1 MLKIRDISLR
11 KRMMLTNFLMVFI
24 PVVWLTILGGVI
36 FAGLQFTGTVRQSEL
51 ALLWPEKGSSM
62 SISYA
67 VSSLRMKVE
76 NEDSLKLEDVFEEC
90 LILEKHGIQTVIVAD
105 GRLLYI
111 TDGANENDIRHLVQM
126 QCGDAASA
134 MSWNNEDFAFIYS
147 SPRRDTV
154 IWAAGQMPFVTM
166 SWNNEDFAF
175 IYSSPRR
182 DTVIWAAGQMPFVTS
197 YDADDALEDVLEIVL
212 FAVLI
217 LSIIVIIWLGLYLS
231 RLLSRQIIEPLAEL
245 RKAAAEIQQGNFEY
259 PLVVPAQ
266 DELGQT
272 CRDFDD
278 MRKELRKVREERQ
291 KYEQN
296 RKELIAGISHD
307 LATPLTLLKGY
318 ASGIREG
325 IARTPEKQRQYV
337 DKIYDTAC
345 AMERLVDSLF
355 LFSKLDLGRIPFSL
369 EVVPIY
375 RYFED
380 VIGETAMTLAEQGV
394 TLTLQGHKSAAVVAI
409 DRNQFRR
416 VVENL
421 LTNCV
426 KYKTTPKADVEIV
439 IAENGESVVV
449 SFVDHG
455 AGVPAESLPKLFD
468 SFYRTDAA
476 RTDVKKGSGLGLAI
490 AKQII
495 ESLHGSIWAEETKGG
510 GLTISMRLPIAKEE

>member
-76 NEDSLKLEDVFEEC
+76 SEESLKLEDVFEEC

-111 TDGANENDIRHLVQM
+111 TDGADEDDIRYLVQK
-126 QCGDAASA
+126 QCGNAASA
-134 MSWNNEDFAFIYS
+134 
-147 SPRRDTV
+147 
-154 IWAAGQMPFVTM
+154 M

-212 FAVLI
+212 FAVLV

-325 IARTPEKQRQYV
+325 IARTPEKQRQYI

-380 VIGETAMTLAEQGV
+380 VIGETAMALAEQGV
-394 TLTLQGHKSAAVVAI
+394 TLTLRGDKSTAAVAI

-426 KYKTTPKADVEIV
+426 KYKTTPQADVDIV
-439 IAENGESVVV
+439 IAEEGRGPYGRKEGQRPGTS
-449 SFVDHG
+449 DCQ
-455 AGVPAESLPKLFD
+455 AD
-468 SFYRTDAA
+468 YRIAA
-476 RTDVKKGSGLGLAI
+476 RLDLGRGNERRRPDDFHAP
-490 AKQII
+490 A
-495 ESLHGSIWAEETKGG
+495 HCKGG
-510 GLTISMRLPIAKEE
+510 VT

>member
-1 MLKIRDISLR
+1 MLKVRDISLR
-11 KRMMLTNFLMVFI
+11 KRMMLTNFLMVCI
-24 PVVWLTILGGVI
+24 PVVWLTVLGGVI

-67 VSSLRMKVE
+67 VSSLRAKVE
-76 NEDSLKLEDVFEEC
+76 SEETLKLEDVFEEC
-90 LILEKHGIQTVIVAD
+90 LILEKHGIQTVIVAN

-111 TDGANENDIRHLVQM
+111 TEGANEGDIQKLVQK
-126 QCGDAASA
+126 QCGSAASA
-134 MSWNNEDFAFIYS
+134 MSWNNEDFAFVYS
-147 SPRRDTV
+147 SPH
-154 IWAAGQMPFVTM
+154 
-166 SWNNEDFAF
+166 
-175 IYSSPRR
+175 R

-197 YDADDALEDVLEIVL
+197 YDADDALEDILEVML
-212 FAVLI
+212 FVVLI
-217 LSIIVIIWLGLYLS
+217 LSIIVIIWLGVYLS
-231 RLLSRQIIEPLAEL
+231 RLLSRQIIEPLGDL
-245 RKAAAEIQQGNFEY
+245 RKAAAEIRKGNFDY

-278 MRKELRKVREERQ
+278 MRKELRKVREERN

-325 IARTPEKQRQYV
+325 IARTPEKQRQYI

-345 AMERLVDSLF
+345 AMERLVESLF

-369 EVVPIY
+369 EIVPVY

-380 VIGETAMTLAEQGV
+380 VIGETAIALAEQGV
-394 TLTLQGHKSAAVVAI
+394 TVTLHGPKSTAAFAI

-426 KYKTTPKADVEIV
+426 KYKTTPQADIEIV
-439 IAENGESVVV
+439 IAEEDGAVVI

-455 AGVPAESLPKLFD
+455 AGVPPESLPKLFD

-510 GLTISMRLPIAKEE
+510 GLTISMRLPIAKEATL

>member
-1 MLKIRDISLR
+1 MLKVRDISLR

-51 ALLWPEKGSSM
+51 ALLWPEKGSSSM

-67 VSSLRMKVE
+67 VSSLRAKVE
-76 NEDSLKLEDVFEEC
+76 GEDALNLEDVFEEC
-90 LILEKHGIQTVIVAD
+90 LILEKHGIQTVIIAD

-111 TDGANENDIRHLVQM
+111 TEGANERDIQALVQN
-126 QCGDAASA
+126 QCGNTDSA
-134 MSWNNEDFAFIYS
+134 MSWNNENFAFVYS
-147 SPRRDTV
+147 SPYHDTT
-154 IWAAGQMPFVTM
+154 IWAAGKMPFST
-166 SWNNEDFAF
+166 A
-175 IYSSPRR
+175 Y
-182 DTVIWAAGQMPFVTS
+182 DT
-197 YDADDALEDVLEIVL
+197 DDALEDILECML
-212 FAVLI
+212 FVVLI
-217 LSIIVIIWLGLYLS
+217 LSIIVIIWLGIYLS
-231 RLLSRQIIEPLAEL
+231 RLLSRQILEPLGDL
-245 RKAAAEIQQGNFEY
+245 RKAAAEIRRGNFDY
-259 PLVVPAQ
+259 PLIVPAQ

-278 MRKELRKVREERQ
+278 MRKELRKVREERK

-318 ASGIREG
+318 ASGIRDG
-325 IARTPEKQRQYV
+325 IAKTPEKQRKYI

-345 AMERLVDSLF
+345 AMERLVESLF

-369 EVVPIY
+369 DSVPIY

-380 VIGETAMTLAEQGV
+380 VIGETSIALADQGV
-394 TLTLQGHKSAAVVAI
+394 TVTLQGQKSTAAFRI

-426 KYKTTPKADVEIV
+426 KYKTTPQANIEIV
-439 IAENGESVVV
+439 ITEEAETVVI

-490 AKQII
+490 VKQIV
-495 ESLHGSIWAEETKGG
+495 ESLNGSIWAEETKGG
-510 GLTISMRLPIAKEE
+510 GLTISMRLPMVKEELK

>member
-76 NEDSLKLEDVFEEC
+76 SEESLKLEDVFEEC

-111 TDGANENDIRHLVQM
+111 TDGADEDDIRYLVQK
-126 QCGDAASA
+126 QCGNAASA
-134 MSWNNEDFAFIYS
+134 
-147 SPRRDTV
+147 
-154 IWAAGQMPFVTM
+154 M

-212 FAVLI
+212 FAVLV

-325 IARTPEKQRQYV
+325 IARTPEKQRQYI

-380 VIGETAMTLAEQGV
+380 VIGETAMALAEQGYELMDRKRNILV
-394 TLTLQGHKSAAVVAI
+394 REMMRLI
-409 DRNQFRR
+409 DRAASIQD
-416 VVENL
+416 
-421 LTNCV
+421 
-426 KYKTTPKADVEIV
+426 KISASY
-439 IAENGESVVV
+439 AEAYDALQRANITLGSVGEFTASVPVAMPHCFAFF
-449 SFVDHG
+449 S
-455 AGVPAESLPKLFD
+455 
-468 SFYRTDAA
+468 
-476 RTDVKKGSGLGLAI
+476 
-490 AKQII
+490 
-495 ESLHGSIWAEETKGG
+495 
-510 GLTISMRLPIAKEE
+510 PIAFTK

>member
-76 NEDSLKLEDVFEEC
+76 SEESLKLEDVFEEC

-111 TDGANENDIRHLVQM
+111 TDGANEKDIRQLVQK

-154 IWAAGQMPFVTM
+154 IWAAGH
-166 SWNNEDFAF
+166 
-175 IYSSPRR
+175 
-182 DTVIWAAGQMPFVTS
+182 MPFVTS

-212 FAVLI
+212 FAVLV

-369 EVVPIY
+369 EIVPIY

-394 TLTLQGHKSAAVVAI
+394 TLTLQGHKSAAAVAI

-426 KYKTTPKADVEIV
+426 KYKTAPKADVEIV
-439 IAENGESVVV
+439 IAEDGESVVV

>member
-76 NEDSLKLEDVFEEC
+76 NKDSLKLEDVFEEC

-154 IWAAGQMPFVTM
+154 IWAAGH
-166 SWNNEDFAF
+166 
-175 IYSSPRR
+175 
-182 DTVIWAAGQMPFVTS
+182 MPFVTS
-197 YDADDALEDVLEIVL
+197 YNADDALEDVLEIVL

-245 RKAAAEIQQGNFEY
+245 RNKPVRFGSSIEKE
-259 PLVVPAQ
+259 
-266 DELGQT
+266 
-272 CRDFDD
+272 D
-278 MRKELRKVREERQ
+278 MKQAV
-291 KYEQN
+291 
-296 RKELIAGISHD
+296 
-307 LATPLTLLKGY
+307 LAFVN
-318 ASGIREG
+318 AIH
-325 IARTPEKQRQYV
+325 
-337 DKIYDTAC
+337 
-345 AMERLVDSLF
+345 
-355 LFSKLDLGRIPFSL
+355 GR
-369 EVVPIY
+369 
-375 RYFED
+375 
-380 VIGETAMTLAEQGV
+380 A
-394 TLTLQGHKSAAVVAI
+394 
-409 DRNQFRR
+409 
-416 VVENL
+416 
-421 LTNCV
+421 
-426 KYKTTPKADVEIV
+426 
-439 IAENGESVVV
+439 
-449 SFVDHG
+449 
-455 AGVPAESLPKLFD
+455 
-468 SFYRTDAA
+468 
-476 RTDVKKGSGLGLAI
+476 
-490 AKQII
+490 
-495 ESLHGSIWAEETKGG
+495 
-510 GLTISMRLPIAKEE
+510 

>member
-76 NEDSLKLEDVFEEC
+76 SEDSLKLEDVFEEC

-111 TDGANENDIRHLVQM
+111 TDGADEDDIRYLVQK
-126 QCGDAASA
+126 QCGNAASA
-134 MSWNNEDFAFIYS
+134 
-147 SPRRDTV
+147 
-154 IWAAGQMPFVTM
+154 M

-212 FAVLI
+212 FAVLV

-325 IARTPEKQRQYV
+325 IARTPEKQRQYI

-380 VIGETAMTLAEQGV
+380 VIGETAMTLAE
-394 TLTLQGHKSAAVVAI
+394 
-409 DRNQFRR
+409 
-416 VVENL
+416 
-421 LTNCV
+421 
-426 KYKTTPKADVEIV
+426 
-439 IAENGESVVV
+439 
-449 SFVDHG
+449 
-455 AGVPAESLPKLFD
+455 
-468 SFYRTDAA
+468 
-476 RTDVKKGSGLGLAI
+476 
-490 AKQII
+490 
-495 ESLHGSIWAEETKGG
+495 
-510 GLTISMRLPIAKEE
+510 

>member
-76 NEDSLKLEDVFEEC
+76 SEESLKLEDVFEEC

-111 TDGANENDIRHLVQM
+111 TDGADEDDIRYLVQK
-126 QCGDAASA
+126 QCGNAASA
-134 MSWNNEDFAFIYS
+134 
-147 SPRRDTV
+147 
-154 IWAAGQMPFVTM
+154 M

-212 FAVLI
+212 FAVLV

-296 RKELIAGISHD
+296 R
-307 LATPLTLLKGY
+307 
-318 ASGIREG
+318 
-325 IARTPEKQRQYV
+325 
-337 DKIYDTAC
+337 
-345 AMERLVDSLF
+345 
-355 LFSKLDLGRIPFSL
+355 
-369 EVVPIY
+369 
-375 RYFED
+375 
-380 VIGETAMTLAEQGV
+380 
-394 TLTLQGHKSAAVVAI
+394 
-409 DRNQFRR
+409 
-416 VVENL
+416 
-421 LTNCV
+421 
-426 KYKTTPKADVEIV
+426 
-439 IAENGESVVV
+439 
-449 SFVDHG
+449 
-455 AGVPAESLPKLFD
+455 
-468 SFYRTDAA
+468 
-476 RTDVKKGSGLGLAI
+476 
-490 AKQII
+490 
-495 ESLHGSIWAEETKGG
+495 
-510 GLTISMRLPIAKEE
+510 